1 MRHRMNGTRAVLRC
15 ETGAQRT
22 SSDKRLGDQNNVR
35 LGGKLLIA
43 EEAAGAAESALNLI
57 GDQQSA
63 VLRGEGTSAIPESFA
78 DGINPAFTLDRF
90 QKNAADGVVEFRFE
104 ISDIVEANKFSA
116 RNKWCERQPVF
127 LLGSDTDGAE
137 RAPMK

>member
-1 MRHRMNGTRAVLRC
+1 MHPGRDARGNLLRGENGAERKS
-15 ETGAQRT
+15 GG
-22 SSDKRLGDQNNVR
+22 KRLGDQNNVR

-116 RNKWCERQPVF
+116 RNDGREGRPILF
-127 LLGSDTDGAE
+127 RGGDADGAK
-137 RAPMK
+137 RPAM